1 MKRKFTKTG
10 NSWAMLFTKT
20 MLEIMDIDPEKDQ
33 VKIEF
38 DKNTLVM
45 KKDKQD

>member
-20 MLEIMDIDPEKDQ
+20 MLEMLEVDPEKDQ
-33 VKIEF
+33 VKIEY
-38 DKNTLVM
+38 DKNILIM
-45 KKDKQD
+45 QKEK